1 MVMSDTIALSAAQ
14 EAALQALVD
23 RKVIEEMCI
32 DYFSGGIRNKGF
44 EHFFAENFE
53 LDINGIVVT
62 GFDETRKLYQ
72 NVVADKPRLT
82 GVFRM
87 ILSNFLIEVDG
98 DKATAQFLWTQTLN
112 ESIKGPPRF
121 IEQGREFDRLVKTN
135 GQWKIVKRVV
145 IADSGLPDLFD
156 DTFEPRLDYQL
167 PVE

>member
-1 MVMSDTIALSAAQ
+1 MSEAIALSGAQ
-14 EAALQALVD
+14 EAALQALID
-23 RKVIEEMCI
+23 RKTIEEMCI

-44 EHFFAENFE
+44 EHFFADSFE

-62 GFDETRKLYQ
+62 GFDETRALYQ
-72 NVVADKPRLT
+72 RVVADKPRLT

-87 ILSNFLIEVDG
+87 ILSNFLIEIDG

-121 IEQGREFDRLVKTN
+121 IEQGREFDRLKKIN
-135 GQWKIVKRVV
+135 GQWKITKRVV

-167 PVE
+167 PPE

>member
-1 MVMSDTIALSAAQ
+1 MSGTAALTSAQ

-23 RKVIEEMCI
+23 RKTIEEMCI

-44 EHFFAENFE
+44 EHFFAEDFE

-62 GFDETRKLYQ
+62 GFDDVRKLYQ
-72 NVVADKPRLT
+72 DVVADKPRLT

-121 IEQGREFDRLVKTN
+121 IEQGWEVDALERIDGE
-135 GQWKIVKRVV
+135 WKITKRVV
-145 IADSGLPDLFD
+145 TADSNLPDMMD
-156 DTFEPRLDYQL
+156 DTYTPRPDYTL
-167 PVE
+167 

>member
-1 MVMSDTIALSAAQ
+1 MTMSDTMALTAAR

-23 RKVIEEMCI
+23 RKTIEEMCI

-44 EHFFAENFE
+44 EHFFADDFE
-53 LDINGIVVT
+53 LDINGIVVH

-72 NVVADKPRLT
+72 DVGADKPRLT

-87 ILSNFLIEVDG
+87 ILSNFLIEVEG
-98 DKATAQFLWTQTLN
+98 DKAKAQFLWTQTLN

-121 IEQGREFDRLVKTN
+121 IEQGREFDRLKKID
-135 GQWKIVKRVV
+135 GQWKIYKRVV

-156 DTFEPRLDYQL
+156 DTYEPRLDYQL
-167 PVE
+167 PPE